1 MLVTKTNKTKKKPV
15 SRKKLTKEFVSIYVH
30 SLPHWRVAELGE
42 KYLREE
48 LNKLSEKTFIKKLKI
63 ERFGDICAPTVAKWE
78 LFVRYI
84 EQQNAKKKR
93 S

>member
-1 MLVTKTNKTKKKPV
+1 MLVKKTNKTKKKPI
-15 SRKKLTKEFVSIYVH
+15 SRKKLTKEFVSLYVH

-42 KYLREE
+42 RYLREE
-48 LNKLSEKTFIKKLKI
+48 LNKLSEKYFVEKLKN
-63 ERFGDICAPTVAKWE
+63 EHFGDIGAPAVSLWE
-78 LFVRYI
+78 LFNRYI